1 MKNEPEIQNS
11 DLASLFL
18 LLAHLWDYPRPELIS
33 KSQEIL
39 KSLSLGEE
47 IPEGAFELDEELE
60 AEYVRLFINAP
71 DGVPAAPYASVQ
83 LTGLMAQ
90 QPAEEALAFYQ
101 QAGLIPQTSE
111 PADHLSTEL
120 AFVAHLL
127 KHQDL
132 ASLRE
137 FLEKHLLRWFPLF
150 RQALEKARPHPFYR
164 FLAEVTEKA
173 LGNLKEEVKT

>member
-1 MKNEPEIQNS
+1 MKSEYEVQHS
-11 DLASLFL
+11 DLAALFL

-33 KSQEIL
+33 KSREIFE
-39 KSLSLGEE
+39 SLGEE
-47 IPEGAFELDEELE
+47 IPEGAFEPDEELE

-90 QPAEEALAFYQ
+90 QPAGEALAFYQ
-101 QAGLIPQTSE
+101 QAGLIPQTTE
-111 PADHLSTEL
+111 PSDHLSTEL
-120 AFVAHLL
+120 AFVAQLL
-127 KHQDL
+127 ERQEL
-132 ASLRE
+132 ALLRD

-150 RQALEKARPHPFYR
+150 RQALEKARPHPFYW